1 MADRAPTEAE
11 LDRMKDLVGRGMEA
25 GGVGLSSGLYY
36 APGSYSEREEVIA
49 LAKVAALYSGVY
61 QSHIRDEADYN
72 VGLVAAVDEV
82 IRIAREAGLPGIVT
96 HIKAL
101 GPRVWGYAE
110 ALVRRIDG
118 ARAEGVSVFA
128 DQYPYEASGTSV
140 GGALIPRWAQAGG
153 RQALQDR
160 LQDRDDR
167 GRMRDAVLENL
178 DRRGGADRLQIGRHA
193 SDPSTEGKT
202 LQAVAA
208 ERGVHPADLALQLV
222 EAGGASLV
230 SFNMDEAD
238 IRTLMRQPW
247 TMTASDGGL
256 TEMGRGVPHPR
267 YYGTFPRKIR
277 KYVRDEG
284 VLSLA
289 DAVRTMT
296 SLPASVF
303 GMVDRGVLR
312 EGGFADVVVFDLER
326 VADNATYSDPHQLA
340 DGVVYLFVNGR
351 LAIDDGEFEAALH
364 GRVLRRQ

>member
-1 MADRAPTEAE
+1 
-11 LDRMKDLVGRGMEA
+11 
-25 GGVGLSSGLYY
+25 
-36 APGSYSEREEVIA
+36 
-49 LAKVAALYSGVY
+49 VY

-101 GPRVWGYAE
+101 GPRVWGFSQ
-110 ALVRRIDG
+110 ALVRRIEG
-118 ARAEGVSVFA
+118 ARAAGVSIFA
-128 DQYPYEASGTSV
+128 DQYPYEASGTSI
-140 GGALIPRWAQAGG
+140 GGALIPRWAQADG
-153 RQALQDR
+153 RQALRDR
-160 LQDRDDR
+160 LHDPSERA
-167 GRMRDAVLENL
+167 RMREGVLENL
-178 DRRGGADRLQIGRHA
+178 DRRGGAGRLQIGRHA
-193 SDPSTEGKT
+193 PDPAIEGRT
-202 LQAVAA
+202 MQAVAE
-208 ERGVHPADLALQLV
+208 ERGVHPADLTLQLL
-222 EAGGASLV
+222 EAGGATLV
-230 SFNMDEAD
+230 SFNMEEAD

-267 YYGTFPRKIR
+267 YYGTFSRKIR

-312 EGGFADVVVFDLER
+312 EGAFADVVVFELER

-340 DGVVYLFVNGR
+340 DGIVYLFVNGR
-351 LAIDDGEFEAALH
+351 LAIDEGEFAAALH